1 MSPVK
6 KAAPAKKAVAKVAAP
21 ETKLLAVIRVRGG
34 FKMRK
39 GFKDTF
45 IMMRLNQKHHCVLL
59 HDLPVNKGMILKLQ
73 DYITWGEID
82 ASTLKALIAKRG
94 RLDGNKR
101 VTLKDKELDS
111 LVSDLMS
118 GKKKLI
124 DAGIKPVL
132 RLSPPSK
139 GWDHGTIKLRYP
151 RGALGPRGSEV
162 NELLKRMI

>member
-1 MSPVK
+1 MSPAK
-6 KAAPAKKAVAKVAAP
+6 KAPAKKAATKVAVP
-21 ETKLLAVIRVRGG
+21 ETKLLAVIRVKGG

-45 IMMRLNQKHHCVLL
+45 TMMRLNQKHHCVLM

-82 ASTLKALIAKRG
+82 ANTLKMLIAKRG

-101 VTLKDKELDS
+101 VVLKDKELDS

-139 GWDHGTIKLRYP
+139 GWERGTIKLRYP

-162 NELLKRMI
+162 NELLRRMI